1 MRHLL
6 NKILSKLRVSRLAWH
21 DLKSIHPI
29 SRMFGLDRG
38 APIDRYYIEN
48 FLSRHRTYIRG
59 SVLEVADSRYTQTFG
74 SHVTAYEVLHVE
86 KSDQATI
93 IGDLTK
99 SDTLPAN
106 HFDCFICTQVL
117 NFIFDFPQ
125 AIAGIHQVLKPG
137 GIVLATVSG
146 ISQVSRYDADR
157 WGHFW
162 SFYPQG
168 IERAFKKV
176 FGDDNV
182 TIQTFGNSL
191 AAISF
196 VKGIAQDELSK
207 EELDFNDPDYPVSI
221 TICARKA

>member
-1 MRHLL
+1 M
-6 NKILSKLRVSRLAWH
+6 
-21 DLKSIHPI
+21 
-29 SRMFGLDRG
+29 
-38 APIDRYYIEN
+38 
-48 FLSRHRTYIRG
+48 
-59 SVLEVADSRYTQTFG
+59 
-74 SHVTAYEVLHVE
+74 
-86 KSDQATI
+86 
-93 IGDLTK
+93 
-99 SDTLPAN
+99 
-106 HFDCFICTQVL
+106 
-117 NFIFDFPQ
+117 
-125 AIAGIHQVLKPG
+125 
-137 GIVLATVSG
+137 LATVSG

-168 IERAFKKV
+168 IERAFKQV